1 MTPAEATRRLFG
13 AQAAGASRVL
23 AKTSSQSSLTGADRL
38 ALGWKRIEQLG
49 VDVKVARST
58 EKKLWMSVDDELRN
72 ATLDWLDAAAP
83 AVGGAF
89 HKHFTPFVQAAIDS
103 WPVRTGLSRSL
114 LVAGIQR
121 VGEGQVEAELIGG
134 APYTLIMRW
143 GGPRT
148 RQAGKSQKR
157 RKRLR
162 DAAAIAPKPA
172 STFGL
177 GSLAG
182 LGLGKGLRPGESV
195 WWSLVRRPHAKLA
208 PAMAETIQEVL
219 DGRR

>member
-23 AKTSSQSSLTGADRL
+23 ASTSAQSSLTGADRL

-72 ATLDWLDAAAP
+72 ATLDWLDAVAP

-121 VGEGQVEAELIGG
+121 VGEGEVEAELVGG
-134 APYTLIMRW
+134 APCTLIIRW
-143 GGPRT
+143 GAPKTVRAARSGAQRR
-148 RQAGKSQKR
+148 RQAR
-157 RKRLR
+157 AT
-162 DAAAIAPKPA
+162 AARPA

-182 LGLGKGLRPGESV
+182 LGLGKGFRPGESV